1 LDDFCLDSCTGQN
14 SVYFGWK
21 QRFAGLFSVFKRIF
35 TSANN
40 WIAIV
45 TNRLSLALFNQIYI
59 MKFIVSS
66 SALLKQ
72 LQQISGVINANTV
85 LPILEDFLF
94 EIEKNK
100 LTVVATDLETVMKIH
115 MDIEAK
121 DSGKVCIPAKILMDS
136 LKNIPEQPLTFH
148 IDKNFGVEITS
159 DNGKYKVM
167 GENPDNFPKEPVADD
182 ANSFTMTSS
191 GLVTAINKSI
201 FAVSND
207 DLRPAMT
214 GVFFELDKKSIT
226 FVATDA
232 HRLVRYSLTDVKCPQ
247 KHNFIVPKKP
257 LNLLKS
263 ALPDNEDELTV
274 SYNNNHLFVVHG
286 GTELVC
292 RLIDARFPDYKV
304 VIPTDNPYKMI
315 VNRADFQNA
324 LRRVSVF
331 SNKSTNQ
338 VALTISGSQL
348 QLAAQDVDF
357 SFEGNER
364 MACQYDGEDLQIAFN
379 AKFLIEML
387 NGTDTD
393 EVNMEL
399 STPTKAGIIKPSEQA
414 ENEDLL
420 MLVMPLMLN
429 N

>member
-1 LDDFCLDSCTGQN
+1 
-14 SVYFGWK
+14 
-21 QRFAGLFSVFKRIF
+21 
-35 TSANN
+35 
-40 WIAIV
+40 
-45 TNRLSLALFNQIYI
+45 

-66 SALLKQ
+66 STLLKH
-72 LQQISGVINANTV
+72 LQQIGGVINTNTV

-100 LTVVATDLETVMKIH
+100 LTVIATDLETVMKIQLE
-115 MDIEAK
+115 IEAK
-121 DSGKVCIPAKILMDS
+121 DIGKVCIPAKILIDS
-136 LKNIPEQPLTFH
+136 LKNIAEQPLTFNV
-148 IDKNFGVEITS
+148 DKNFAIEITS
-159 DNGKYKVM
+159 DNGKYKIM
-167 GENPDNFPKEPVADD
+167 GENPDNFPKEPVAESS
-182 ANSFTMTSS
+182 NSFTMES
-191 GLVTAINKSI
+191 GALVTAINKAL

-214 GVFFELDKKSIT
+214 GVYFELEKKSLT

-232 HRLVRYSLTDVKCPQ
+232 HRLVRYVRTDVNCPQ
-247 KHNFIVPKKP
+247 KDNFIVPKKP
-257 LNLLKS
+257 LNLLKNV
-263 ALPDNEDELTV
+263 LPDNEDELKI
-274 SYNNNHLFVVHG
+274 SYTSNHLFVTHG

-304 VIPTDNPYKMI
+304 VIPADNPYKMVI
-315 VNRADFQNA
+315 NRSAFQNA
-324 LRRVSVF
+324 LRRISVF

-338 VALTISGSQL
+338 VALSITGSEL
-348 QLAAQDVDF
+348 QLASQDVDF

-364 MACQYDGEDLQIAFN
+364 MPCQYDGEDMQIAFN

-387 NGTDTD
+387 NGIDTE

-399 STPTKAGIIKPSEQA
+399 STPTKAGILKPSEQDK
-414 ENEDLL
+414 NEELL

>member
-1 LDDFCLDSCTGQN
+1 
-14 SVYFGWK
+14 
-21 QRFAGLFSVFKRIF
+21 
-35 TSANN
+35 
-40 WIAIV
+40 
-45 TNRLSLALFNQIYI
+45 

-72 LQQISGVINANTV
+72 LQQISGVINTNTV

-115 MDIEAK
+115 LDIEAK
-121 DSGKVCIPAKILMDS
+121 ESGRVCIPAKILMDS
-136 LKNIPEQPLTFH
+136 LKNIAEQPLTFT
-148 IDKNFGVEITS
+148 IDKSFAVEIAS

-182 ANSFTMTSS
+182 SNAFTMSS
-191 GLVTAINKSI
+191 SALVTAINKTL

-214 GVFFELDKKSIT
+214 GVFFELDKKGIT
-226 FVATDA
+226 CVATDA
-232 HRLVRYSLTDVKCPQ
+232 HRLVRYRRTDVSCP
-247 KHNFIVPKKP
+247 KTDTFIVPKKP

-263 ALPDNEDELTV
+263 ALPDNDDELKI
-274 SYNNNHLFVVHG
+274 SYNSNHLFVAHG

-304 VIPTDNPYKMI
+304 VIPLDNPYKMI
-315 VNRADFQNA
+315 VSKGDFQSA
-324 LRRVSVF
+324 LRRVSIF

-338 VALTISGSQL
+338 VALTISGSEL

-387 NGTDTD
+387 NASETDD
-393 EVNMEL
+393 VVMEL
-399 STPTKAGIIKPSEQA
+399 STSTKAGIIKPTEV
-414 ENEDLL
+414 EPNEELL

>member
-1 LDDFCLDSCTGQN
+1 MLCRKGYES
-14 SVYFGWK
+14 
-21 QRFAGLFSVFKRIF
+21 FSKYLLTI
-35 TSANN
+35 TP
-40 WIAIV
+40 IL
-45 TNRLSLALFNQIYI
+45 LSLAPNHFYN

-100 LTVVATDLETVMKIH
+100 LTVVATDLETVMKVH
-115 MDIEAK
+115 LDIEAK
-121 DSGKVCIPAKILMDS
+121 DAGKVCIPAKILMDS
-136 LKNIPEQPLTFH
+136 LKNIPEQPLTFN

-167 GENPDNFPKEPVADD
+167 GENPDNFPKEPAADD

-191 GLVTAINKSI
+191 ALVTAINKTL

-214 GVFFELDKKSIT
+214 GVFFELDKKGIT
-226 FVATDA
+226 CVATDA
-232 HRLVRYSLTDVKCPQ
+232 HRLVKYKRTDVKCP
-247 KHNFIVPKKP
+247 KTDTFIAPKKP
-257 LNLLKS
+257 LNLLKG
-263 ALPDNEDELTV
+263 ALPDNDDELNI
-274 SYNNNHLFVVHG
+274 SYNSNHLFVKHG

-304 VIPTDNPYKMI
+304 VIPADNPYKLT
-315 VNRADFQNA
+315 VNKGDFQNA

-338 VALTISGSQL
+338 VALSISGSEL

-387 NGTDTD
+387 NAADTAD
-393 EVNMEL
+393 VNVEL
-399 STPTKAGIIKPSEQA
+399 STPTKAGIIKPTEM
-414 ENEDLL
+414 EPNEELL

>member
-1 LDDFCLDSCTGQN
+1 
-14 SVYFGWK
+14 
-21 QRFAGLFSVFKRIF
+21 
-35 TSANN
+35 
-40 WIAIV
+40 
-45 TNRLSLALFNQIYI
+45 

-100 LTVVATDLETVMKIH
+100 LTVVATDLETVMKVH
-115 MDIEAK
+115 LDIEAK
-121 DSGKVCIPAKILMDS
+121 DSGKVCIPAKILLDS
-136 LKNIPEQPLTFH
+136 LKNIPEQPLTFT
-148 IDKNFGVEITS
+148 IDKNFGVELTS

-167 GENPDNFPKEPVADD
+167 GENPDNFPKEPAADD
-182 ANSFTMTSS
+182 ANNFTMTSS
-191 GLVTAINKSI
+191 SLLTAINKSI

-214 GVFFELDKKSIT
+214 GVFFELDTKGIS

-232 HRLVRYSLTDVKCPQ
+232 HRLVKYTRTDVSCPQ
-247 KHNFIVPKKP
+247 KDTFIVPKKP
-257 LNLLKS
+257 LQLLKT
-263 ALPDNEDELTV
+263 ALPDNVDELQI
-274 SYNNNHLFVVHG
+274 SYNNNHLFVKHG

-304 VIPTDNPYKMI
+304 VIPSDNPYKMT
-315 VNRADFQNA
+315 VNRTAFQNA
-324 LRRVSVF
+324 LRRVSIF

-338 VALTISGSQL
+338 VALSISGSEL
-348 QLAAQDVDF
+348 QLASQDIDF

-387 NGTDTD
+387 NGADTED
-393 EVNMEL
+393 VNMEL
-399 STPTKAGIIKPSEQA
+399 STPTKAGIIKPTEQG
-414 ENEDLL
+414 EGEELL

>member
-1 LDDFCLDSCTGQN
+1 
-14 SVYFGWK
+14 
-21 QRFAGLFSVFKRIF
+21 
-35 TSANN
+35 
-40 WIAIV
+40 
-45 TNRLSLALFNQIYI
+45 

-72 LQQISGVINANTV
+72 LQQISGVISANTV

-100 LTVVATDLETVMKIH
+100 LTVVATDLETVMKVH
-115 MDIEAK
+115 LDIEAK
-121 DSGKVCIPAKILMDS
+121 DSGKVCVPAKILLDS
-136 LKNIPEQPLTFH
+136 LKNIAEQPLTFN

-167 GENPDNFPKEPVADD
+167 GENPDNFPREPQADE
-182 ANSFTMTSS
+182 ANSFKMNS
-191 GLVTAINKSI
+191 GALVTAINKTI
-201 FAVSND
+201 FAVSTD

-214 GVFFELDKKSIT
+214 GVYFELDTEGIT
-226 FVATDA
+226 FIATDA
-232 HRLVRYSLTDVKCPQ
+232 HRLVRYTRKEVQCPQ
-247 KHNFIVPKKP
+247 KDAFIVPKKP
-257 LNLLKS
+257 LSLLKS
-263 ALPDNEDELTV
+263 ALPDNEDELTIT
-274 SYNNNHLFVVHG
+274 YNKNHLFVIHG

-304 VIPTDNPYKMI
+304 VIPTDNPFKMM
-315 VNRADFQNA
+315 VNRNDFQNA
-324 LRRVSVF
+324 LRRVGVF

-338 VALTISGSQL
+338 VALSISGNML

-364 MACQYDGEDLQIAFN
+364 MACQYDGDDLQIAFN

-387 NGTDTD
+387 NGADTS
-393 EVNMEL
+393 EINMEL
-399 STPTKAGIIKPSEQA
+399 STPTKAGIIKPTEED
-414 ENEDLL
+414 ENEELL

>member
-1 LDDFCLDSCTGQN
+1 
-14 SVYFGWK
+14 
-21 QRFAGLFSVFKRIF
+21 
-35 TSANN
+35 
-40 WIAIV
+40 
-45 TNRLSLALFNQIYI
+45 

-72 LQQISGVINANTV
+72 LQHISGVISSNTV

-115 MDIEAK
+115 IDIEAR
-121 DSGKVCIPAKILMDS
+121 DSGKICIPAKILMDT
-136 LKNIPEQPLTFH
+136 LKNLPDQPLTFT
-148 IDKNFGVEITS
+148 IDKNFAVEITS

-167 GENPDNFPKEPVADD
+167 GENPDNFPKEPAAKDTT
-182 ANSFTMTSS
+182 SFTMNSS
-191 GLVTAINKSI
+191 ALITAINKTL

-232 HRLVRYSLTDVKCPQ
+232 HRLVRYRKTDVSCPQ
-247 KHNFIVPKKP
+247 KDSFIVPKKP

-263 ALPDNEDELTV
+263 ALPDNDDELKI
-274 SYNNNHLFVVHG
+274 SYNSNHLFVDHG
-286 GTELVC
+286 ATELVC

-304 VIPTDNPYKMI
+304 VIPTENPYKMT
-315 VNRADFQNA
+315 VSRADFQNA

-338 VALTISGSQL
+338 VALTISGAEL

-364 MACQYDGEDLQIAFN
+364 MSCRYEGEDIQIAFN
-379 AKFLIEML
+379 AKFLVEL
-387 NGTDTD
+387 LSATGSS
-393 EVNMEL
+393 EVVMEL
-399 STPTKAGIIKPSEQA
+399 STPTKAGILLPVDKD
-414 ENEDLL
+414 ENEDQL
-420 MLVMPLMLN
+420 MLAMPLMLN
-429 N
+429 Q

>member
-1 LDDFCLDSCTGQN
+1 MPN
-14 SVYFGWK
+14 SK
-21 QRFAGLFSVFKRIF
+21 
-35 TSANN
+35 
-40 WIAIV
+40 
-45 TNRLSLALFNQIYI
+45 LSLL

-66 SALLKQ
+66 SALLKH
-72 LQQISGVINANTV
+72 LQQINGVINANTV

-94 EIEKNK
+94 DIRDKK
-100 LTVVATDLETVMKIH
+100 LTVVATDLETVMQVQ
-115 MDIEAK
+115 MDVESK
-121 DSGKVCIPAKILMDS
+121 DNGKVCIPAKILMDA
-136 LKNIPEQPLTFH
+136 LKNTSDQPLTFN

-182 ANSFTMTSS
+182 TNSFVMTSN
-191 GLVTAINKSI
+191 GLVTGINKTL

-214 GVFFELDKKSIT
+214 GVFFELTPNSLQ

-232 HRLVRYSLTDVKCPQ
+232 HRLVRYKLTDVSCP
-247 KHNFIVPKKP
+247 KTDSFIVPKKP
-257 LNLLKS
+257 LNLLKN
-263 ALPDNEDELTV
+263 ALPQNDDGLTI
-274 SYNNNHLFVVHG
+274 SYNSNHLFVTHG
-286 GTELVC
+286 STRLIC

-304 VIPTDNPYKMI
+304 VIPTDNPYKLV
-315 VNRADFQNA
+315 VNKNDFQSA
-324 LRRVSVF
+324 LRRVSIF

-338 VALTISGSQL
+338 VALNISGSEL

-364 MACQYDGEDLQIAFN
+364 MNCQYDGENLQIAFN

-387 NGTDTD
+387 NAAESE
-393 EVNMEL
+393 EVKVEL
-399 STPTKAGIIKPSEQA
+399 STPTKAGIIKPTEESEG
-414 ENEDLL
+414 EDLL

-429 N
+429 S